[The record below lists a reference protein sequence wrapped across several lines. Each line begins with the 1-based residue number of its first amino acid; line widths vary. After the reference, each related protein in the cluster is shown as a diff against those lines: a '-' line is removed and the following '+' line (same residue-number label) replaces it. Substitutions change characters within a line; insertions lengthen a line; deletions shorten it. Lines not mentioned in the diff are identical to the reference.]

1 QRTTL
6 DFRAP
11 PSRRKDNRKSQPLYD
26 ITVLAAPHL
35 KRLSCSL
42 TSGCDWSGESP
53 DDGKF
58 PVRPSSLTPSV
69 VRQRAAP
76 EAGVTMSSEGVVKC
90 SLTLSRRSQSGGLGK
105 RAGRNIKRTM
115 QPRNVQPVKYCW
127 QRRRCGSRLD

>member
-1 QRTTL
+1 MPGGRKPISDLAVNRQL
-6 DFRAP
+6 DWTGQHVGYHSSPGKERRLLKKAP
-11 PSRRKDNRKSQPLYD
+11 LPKETRLISAHRRPGGRKDNRKSQPLYD

-76 EAGVTMSSEGVVKC
+76 EAG
-90 SLTLSRRSQSGGLGK
+90 
-105 RAGRNIKRTM
+105 
-115 QPRNVQPVKYCW
+115 
-127 QRRRCGSRLD
+127 